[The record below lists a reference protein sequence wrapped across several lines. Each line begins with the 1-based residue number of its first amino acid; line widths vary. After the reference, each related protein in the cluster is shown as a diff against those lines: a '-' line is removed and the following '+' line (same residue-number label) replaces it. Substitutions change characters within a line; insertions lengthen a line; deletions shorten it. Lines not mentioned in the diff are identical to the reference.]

1 MFVSLLRVL
10 MSSFAILSIVS
21 CSSSQKIS
29 SQSKSETFS
38 DGNYYHE
45 SSFDDKNRAPA
56 SFSPPT
62 VLTDSQKMDPFYV
75 RSQADY
81 NYSLAEAY
89 SLEGESKKA
98 IESFKTVLVYDPDS
112 EVVRIRL
119 AKEHL
124 KLGQVNQ
131 AIEIISEVLEK
142 NPKSKDARVFIAGL
156 YTTIKAYPK
165 AIENYEYVLKAYPN
179 NSDVMIYLAAVYSE
193 TKDYDKSISLFEKVL
208 AQNQYANKHLIHY
221 YMGRIREEQ
230 NDPKHLK
237 MAEVSYKK
245 AIELKPEF
253 VDSTIALGSYYK
265 AQNQETKAIKLYEDY
280 QKSKGPNAKIAEIL
294 SQSYIEKQKY
304 DEAFEQLEIME
315 AQSDDALSIK
325 VKMALILIEKKMFD
339 KAIVK
344 LEDILRVAPDSDK
357 IRFYLA
363 AVYEEINSD
372 EKAIEHYKKIP
383 SSSSFYG
390 ESVVHAGYLLKNVGK
405 LDDAVSLLK
414 EGFEKKKDY
423 PQIYAMYATLLDEKK
438 EYDKA
443 LVVLEEGI
451 KKFPDNAQIHFY
463 YGTVYDRIGK
473 KDKVIEIMKKVVD
486 IDPNHSQGLN
496 YLAFTWVEM
505 NTNLDEAEKM
515 ARRAVELDPQDGYI
529 LDTLGWVLF
538 KKGNKSESLKMLE
551 AAQKFQ
557 PAVGIIAEHL
567 GDVYRDLSMT
577 DKARKM
583 YEKAKALENDEKKI
597 NELKEK
603 ILAIEKQVVPNRIP
617 ASQ

>member
-1 MFVSLLRVL
+1 MI
-10 MSSFAILSIVS
+10 ILSAGSLMS
-21 CSSSQKIS
+21 CSSSQKTNN
-29 SQSKSETFS
+29 QAKGETFS
-38 DGNYYHE
+38 EGHYYNE
-45 SSFDDKNRAPA
+45 SSFDSKNRAPA

-62 VLTDSQKMDPFYV
+62 VVTDSQKMDPFYI
-75 RSQADY
+75 RTQADY

-98 IESFKTVLVYDPDS
+98 IEAFKTVLVYDSES

-131 AIEIISEVLEK
+131 AIEIISDVLEK
-142 NPKSKDARVFIAGL
+142 NPKNKDARIFLAGL

-165 AIENYEYVLKAYPN
+165 AIENYEMVLKVHP
-179 NSDVMIYLAAVYSE
+179 SSPEVMIYLAAVYSE
-193 TKDYDKSISLFEKVL
+193 TKDYDKSITLFEKVL
-208 AQNQYANKHLIHY
+208 AQNQYANKYLIHY

-230 NDPKHLK
+230 NDPKFIKL
-237 MAEVSYKK
+237 AEVSYKR
-245 AIELKPEF
+245 AIEIKPEF

-265 AQNQETKAIKLYEDY
+265 AQNQETRAIKLYEDY
-280 QKSKGPNAKIAEIL
+280 QKNKGPNAKIAEIL
-294 SQSYIEKQKY
+294 SQTYIEKQKY

-315 AQSDDALSIK
+315 AQSEDALSIK

-344 LEDILRVAPDSDK
+344 LEEILRVAPDSDK

-383 SSSSFYG
+383 ATSSFYG
-390 ESVVHAGYLLKNVGK
+390 ESVVHAGYLLKNTGK
-405 LDDAVSLLK
+405 LDEAVALLK
-414 EGFEKKKDY
+414 DGFEKKKDI
-423 PQIYAMYATLLDEKK
+423 PQIYAMYATLLDEKRN
-438 EYDKA
+438 YDKA
-443 LVVLEEGI
+443 LLVLEEGI
-451 KKFPDNAQIHFY
+451 QKFPDNAQIHFY

-473 KDKVIEIMKKVVD
+473 KEKVIEIMKRVVE

-505 NTNLDEAEKM
+505 NENLDEAEKL

-529 LDTLGWVLF
+529 LDTLGWVLY
-538 KKGNKSESLKMLE
+538 KKGNKTESLKMLE
-551 AAQKFQ
+551 AAQRFQ

-567 GDVYRDLSMT
+567 GDVYRDLSMS
-577 DKARKM
+577 DKAKRM
-583 YEKAKALENDEKKI
+583 YEKAKSLENDEKKI

-603 ILAIEKQVVPNRIP
+603 ILAIERQLVPNRLP
-617 ASQ
+617 ASR